1 MTNQKLGRPSKETRA
16 LMRGLV
22 SDLLW
27 FGKIE
32 TTQAKAKAVQSKA
45 EKLLTLAINSYDD
58 TVKVVKEIK
67 DEKGVKVKKEVVNDG
82 PKKLQARR
90 QLMSYLL
97 DRQEQRKPKESKDAF
112 KTRTEGINHPL
123 LEKIFNVYAPKY
135 AKRAKEVGQGGGY
148 TRVIKLGAR
157 RGDAAQMA
165 IIELI

>member
-67 DEKGVKVKKEVVNDG
+67 DEKGVKVKKEVVQRNCRHADNLCLIFLIG
-82 PKKLQARR
+82 RNKESQRKAK
-90 QLMSYLL
+90 MHS
-97 DRQEQRKPKESKDAF
+97 RQELKA
-112 KTRTEGINHPL
+112 
-123 LEKIFNVYAPKY
+123 
-135 AKRAKEVGQGGGY
+135 
-148 TRVIKLGAR
+148 
-157 RGDAAQMA
+157 
-165 IIELI
+165 